1 MSDEQALTTLDER
14 HIDFYGDQ
22 VSAVLIEEHG
32 QRQVYIPIR
41 PIATYLGLDWS
52 AQSRRLRRTQVLAE
66 VTRSVAMTATEAG
79 GERSFVCLP
88 LDYLAGWL
96 FGIDPTRV
104 NPALKDK
111 VLRYQ
116 RECYRVLAQ
125 AFQAEAWA
133 VLNPTALTHD
143 PRVTALAGQI
153 DLVRAELT
161 FLREHLSAILLAEDR
176 IEDVAGRL
184 EQATTLLEHLVGRQ
198 TQQAIQLE
206 DTADL
211 AAGLAVAVAKIDE
224 RTAGLT
230 PAHCRAVQDQV
241 TYIVEETA
249 RQRKP
254 VSYSQVYGRLKHQ
267 FGVGSY
273 TEIADEQF
281 ERVRAYLRAE
291 FQRITGSTVPQQDP
305 LF

>member
-1 MSDEQALTTLDER
+1 MSDDRFLSLREER
-14 HIDFYGDQ
+14 HIDFYGDL
-22 VSAVLIEEHG
+22 VTAVLLEEQG
-32 QRQVYIPIR
+32 QQQIYIPIR

-52 AQSRRLRRTQVLAE
+52 AQSRRLHRTQVLAE

-79 GERSFVCLP
+79 GERELLCLP

-104 NPALKDK
+104 KPDLKEK

-116 RECYRVLAQ
+116 RECYHVLAQ
-125 AFQAEAWA
+125 AFRTEALA
-133 VLNPTALTHD
+133 VLTPATAHRD

-153 DLVRAELT
+153 DTVRAELT

-184 EQATTLLEHLVGRQ
+184 EQATTLLERIVGEQ
-198 TQQAIQLE
+198 AQQAAQVE

-224 RTAGLT
+224 RTTRLT

-241 TYIVEETA
+241 TYMVEESA
-249 RQRKP
+249 RQRKAL
-254 VSYSQVYGRLKHQ
+254 SYSWIYGRLKQQ

-273 TEIADEQF
+273 KEIDDDYF
-281 ERVRAYLRAE
+281 ERVMAYLRDALH
-291 FQRITGSTVPQQDP
+291 QVTGHAAPEQQP